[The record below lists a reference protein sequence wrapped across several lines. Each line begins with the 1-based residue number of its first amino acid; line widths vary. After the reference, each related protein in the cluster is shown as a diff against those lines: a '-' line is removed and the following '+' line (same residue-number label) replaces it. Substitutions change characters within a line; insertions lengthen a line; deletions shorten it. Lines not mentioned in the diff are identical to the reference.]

1 MPRGRSPSGKRFRRN
16 AGRVAPFPNI
26 LPKHEIVSFHILSK
40 KCSVIIPD
48 GRYETKTFLKLEKY
62 EATLALES
70 FVTETRITLSLGV
83 PKTLIKI

>member
-1 MPRGRSPSGKRFRRN
+1 MK
-16 AGRVAPFPNI
+16 
-26 LPKHEIVSFHILSK
+26 SFHFTFFQK

-62 EATLALES
+62 EATLAMES
-70 FVTETRITLSLGV
+70 LVTETCITLSLGV